1 VNRITILTFYQRLS
15 AFYSLAPLL
24 TSAYAGAIDVTQS
37 LRYCLGEDRN
47 RRLLIVR
54 FFGPDRHTDEHD
66 RLDLQPLRMLREKY
80 DRVVFFDDGAGAGT
94 TRFEVLPYVDYYLK
108 RQLYRDRRLYMRQ
121 VYGRELFMHYYHER
135 YGVEENAAHR
145 RDPQSAGRVPIKDEA
160 DLGKLRLA
168 WNVGAGS
175 YPLRSLRQKVGVALA
190 RAFGVRPLKML
201 MLDPLTYRTGVSP
214 SLHKIHARFS
224 GNKRSTL
231 AGFQR
236 RLFLDRIR
244 DDDRFLTGVVP
255 QRTYNAEI
263 RSVVATLSPFGWG
276 EMNYR
281 DFEAILNGSTL
292 LKPDVSHLETWPDV
306 YIPEVTYA
314 PVDWDGDN
322 LVAQAE
328 RLLSDGRH
336 RHTLASNAR
345 DAYVSA
351 LQRPDKVDEVM
362 SLLS

>member
-1 VNRITILTFYQRLS
+1 
-15 AFYSLAPLL
+15 
-24 TSAYAGAIDVTQS
+24 
-37 LRYCLGEDRN
+37 
-47 RRLLIVR
+47 
-54 FFGPDRHTDEHD
+54 
-66 RLDLQPLRMLREKY
+66 
-80 DRVVFFDDGAGAGT
+80 
-94 TRFEVLPYVDYYLK
+94 
-108 RQLYRDRRLYMRQ
+108 
-121 VYGRELFMHYYHER
+121 
-135 YGVEENAAHR
+135 
-145 RDPQSAGRVPIKDEA
+145 
-160 DLGKLRLA
+160 
-168 WNVGAGS
+168 
-175 YPLRSLRQKVGVALA
+175 
-190 RAFGVRPLKML
+190 
-201 MLDPLTYRTGVSP
+201 LTYRTGVSP

-351 LQRPDKVDEVM
+351 LQRRDKVDEVM